1 MGHFWNRSGAV
12 KDFLVLT
19 QKTKLRDGQTQLDL
33 TPEEQ
38 FSPSPSWVL
47 RSSIGCCVFPTYS
60 ETITAP
66 STSHKANI
74 LPFHGQNYPLQR
86 VGNLEDQDFHHVQL
100 LLAVHELPVGNKAGI
115 STWSPGTA
123 RATWYK
129 VLSCFSKCPK
139 NELNKK

>member
-1 MGHFWNRSGAV
+1 MGHLWNRSGAV

-47 RSSIGCCVFPTYS
+47 RSSRVCCVFPTYS

-74 LPFHGQNYPLQR
+74 LPFQWTKLSSAAGGEFGGP
-86 VGNLEDQDFHHVQL
+86 G
-100 LLAVHELPVGNKAGI
+100 LPPRPA
-115 STWSPGTA
+115 SPGCA
-123 RATWYK
+123 
-129 VLSCFSKCPK
+129 
-139 NELNKK
+139 